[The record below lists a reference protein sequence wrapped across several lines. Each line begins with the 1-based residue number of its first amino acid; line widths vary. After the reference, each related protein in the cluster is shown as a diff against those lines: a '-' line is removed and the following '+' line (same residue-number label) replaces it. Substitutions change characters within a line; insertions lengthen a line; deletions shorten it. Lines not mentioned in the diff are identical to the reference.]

1 MMLASGVPL
10 QLVSKILGHASVQIT
25 ADLYNYIPPEATRE
39 AAEALERVLS

>member
-39 AAEALERVLS
+39 AADVMDRIFS